1 MEWTPAHPNWQCR
14 VSQWPRFWPSPTLP
28 VSAANSTPQC
38 TLSRLHL
45 RRSSASL
52 VARLLLA
59 AQIAASSVLCLA
71 DTDRV
76 QLRPV
81 ATSGMPVPG
90 GGTFDR
96 FHVEGQP
103 AITPV
108 NDRRQVAFFATLAH
122 ARASEGMFLGDANG
136 IQVIAL
142 SGSAVPGGGKLAGFP
157 EHPVPALNRVGAVA
171 FSASI
176 AEGKASE
183 GVFVSNKHRLRV
195 IALSGSASSGVPG
208 GIFTEFQAPALNDS
222 GEVAFLAGVR
232 RGRDTLEAIY
242 LHRAGKLRKI
252 AAAGDPAP
260 GGGSFSAFGA
270 PALNNKREV
279 AFAAVIDGGS
289 VTGGIFVA
297 SAAETRMLVGAGT
310 PEPYGG
316 IFAQFSDR
324 VSINSGGSV
333 LFNAILK
340 LGPVNHALFVV
351 ERGEV
356 RPVVGVGRAGSAD
369 ADFSALGLW
378 PSLSDDGTV
387 AFIAAA
393 ADSSGAVGLFLAES
407 LQTKRRAV
415 VGDTLPDGAT
425 LVSFLLYPAVTCS
438 PRGTLAF
445 AIQGAA
451 AGGKS
456 FEAIFIATPQRE

>member
-1 MEWTPAHPNWQCR
+1 MSADDSSPHCF
-14 VSQWPRFWPSPTLP
+14 VSH
-28 VSAANSTPQC
+28 
-38 TLSRLHL
+38 LHL
-45 RRSSASL
+45 CRRSALL
-52 VARLLLA
+52 VACLLLA
-59 AQIAASSVLCLA
+59 AQIAMFSALCLA
-71 DTDRV
+71 DTDRA
-76 QLRPV
+76 QLRRV

-108 NDRRQVAFFATLAH
+108 NDRGQVAFFATLAH
-122 ARASEGMFLGDANG
+122 ARASEGMFLGDTNG

-142 SGSAVPGGGKLAGFP
+142 SGSPVPGGGRLAGFP

-183 GVFVSNKHRLRV
+183 GVFLSSKHRLRV
-195 IALSGSASSGVPG
+195 IALSGSTSSGIPG
-208 GIFTEFQAPALNDS
+208 GTFTEFQAPALND
-222 GEVAFLAGVR
+222 GEEVAFLAGVR

-242 LHRAGKLRKI
+242 LHRAGKLHKI

-279 AFAAVIDGGS
+279 AFAAVIDGGP

-310 PEPYGG
+310 AEPYGG

-324 VSINSGGSV
+324 VSINSAGTV
-333 LFNAILK
+333 LFNAVLK

-356 RPVVGVGRAGSAD
+356 RRVASVGGASSAD

-393 ADSSGAVGLFLAES
+393 ADSSGTVGLFLAES
-407 LQTKRRAV
+407 QQTKRCAV
-415 VGDTLPDGAT
+415 VGDTLPDGAR
-425 LVSFLLYPAVTCS
+425 LASFLLYPAITSS
-438 PRGTLAF
+438 PHGTLAF
-445 AIQGAA
+445 AIQGEAT
-451 AGGKS
+451 GGAS
-456 FEAIFIATPQRE
+456 FEAILIATPQRE

>member
-1 MEWTPAHPNWQCR
+1 M
-14 VSQWPRFWPSPTLP
+14 
-28 VSAANSTPQC
+28 
-38 TLSRLHL
+38 
-45 RRSSASL
+45 
-52 VARLLLA
+52 LLT
-59 AQIAASSVLCLA
+59 AQIATSGALCLA
-71 DTDRV
+71 DADTA

-108 NDRRQVAFFATLAH
+108 NDRGQVAFFATLAH

-136 IQVIAL
+136 IEVIAL
-142 SGSAVPGGGKLAGFP
+142 SGSPVPGGGKLASFP
-157 EHPVPALNRVGAVA
+157 EHPVPALNRAGAVA

-183 GVFVSNKHRLRV
+183 GVFLSSKHRLRV
-195 IALSGSASSGVPG
+195 IALSGSASSGIPG
-208 GIFTEFQAPALNDS
+208 GAFTEFQAPALNDS
-222 GEVAFLAGVR
+222 GDVAFLAGVR

-242 LHRAGKLRKI
+242 LRRAGALRKI

-260 GGGSFSAFGA
+260 GGGSFSAFGV
-270 PALNNKREV
+270 PALNNKGEV

-297 SAAETRMLVGAGT
+297 SATDTRMLVGAGT

-324 VSINSGGSV
+324 VSINSAGSV
-333 LFNAILK
+333 LFNAVLK

-351 ERGEV
+351 EKGKV
-356 RPVVGVGRAGSAD
+356 RPVAAVGQASSAD

-378 PSLSDDGTV
+378 PGLSDDGTV

-393 ADSSGAVGLFLAES
+393 ADSSGTVGLYLAES
-407 LQTKRRAV
+407 QQIKRRAV
-415 VGDTLPDGAT
+415 VGDTLSDGTRLA
-425 LVSFLLYPAVTCS
+425 SFPLYPAVTSS
-438 PRGTLAF
+438 PHGAVAF
-445 AIQGAA
+445 AIRGAS
-451 AGGKS
+451 AGGES
-456 FEAIFIATPQRE
+456 FEAILIATPPRE